1 MAKLNR
7 GDLVILFLCSAL
19 FVKVNSLS
27 FTLAAGSKKCLR
39 EEVHKDILV
48 TGEYKLSEAPI
59 KTHLTVSCL
68 GLSHVNQDE
77 REKKLVFLIQR

>member
-1 MAKLNR
+1 MANIRCGAVLS
-7 GDLVILFLCSAL
+7 LFFTFAL

-48 TGEYKLSEAPI
+48 TGEYRLSEAPI
-59 KTHLTVSCL
+59 KTHLTVSQL
-68 GLSHVNQDE
+68 GQSHA
-77 REKKLVFLIQR
+77 